1 MVNSKKMRKSTV
13 AIVLL
18 SILLCLSMI
27 LTATGAWYTASGDAN
42 GNNNGSFTLRDRWID
57 ISLEATA
64 GTIQAYRSDK
74 TTTVAND
81 EVMPGDYIKADGTTF
96 KVTATLK
103 GADESI
109 ASVDAYVFLVNADGK
124 YVQMR
129 KLTNGSTE
137 AEFDVIDLAVTGT
150 GIGAKGEGGFYQVN
164 TNLEYSTTVQTVAS
178 YTIGAYS
185 VKAIQAENI
194 ADEAAA
200 AAALNLQKAA

>member
-1 MVNSKKMRKSTV
+1 MLNKS
-13 AIVLL
+13 
-18 SILLCLSMI
+18 
-27 LTATGAWYTASGDAN
+27 LTATGAWYTASDEAKG
-42 GNNNGSFTLRDRWID
+42 NNGSFTLRDRWID

-74 TTTVAND
+74 RTTVDNA

-103 GADESI
+103 GDDKSI

-129 KLTNGSTE
+129 KLTNGTTV
-137 AEFDVIDLAVTGT
+137 AEFDVIDLAVTGD
-150 GIGAKGEGGFYQVN
+150 GIGAKGEDGFYQVN
-164 TNLEYSTTVQTVAS
+164 TSLEYSTTVQTVAS

-194 ADEAAA
+194 ADESAAA
-200 AAALNLQKAA
+200 VALNLQKAA